1 MTMEDLVE
9 MMAVLDADGDDEVTK
24 DEFKEWY
31 QANMTTPTGD
41 KVSDDE
47 FEVLWGKIDED
58 GDGHLQQSELCSYFG
73 VSFDEASGELEK
85 KKGMSDEEI
94 LQALQLQTQ
103 LHEAKER
110 ALAAE
115 AEKKKKSLTK
125 RTASGA
131 RAGIKIIKKDETGD
145 EQDLLEAC
153 DCIERADIDMVKQ
166 LLDKGVNTRIE
177 TQDKAEMPLHKLARN
192 GQHALIRQ
200 IVDGVK
206 AANGQDAAV
215 ADVNSQDKRGHTP
228 LFTAVE
234 GRQDLLNQIESQPDK
249 LLAYREK
256 QARTALV
263 LLNSGADLY
272 VEASNGWNALHA
284 AAHGGAFEAAKEIFS
299 YMEKTS
305 FSKQQTRR
313 FLNHLDTMGRSPLHI
328 AAMRSDPE
336 SDKPE
341 LVNLMMMKG
350 ADPNITDKG
359 SGMTASQLAE
369 KAGRRKSK
377 EFIDEMKSS
386 RASQEQAYRRKS
398 RSRDDIPDMPDGK

>member
-1 MTMEDLVE
+1 MEDLVE

-131 RAGIKIIKKDETGD
+131 KPATLMRA
-145 EQDLLEAC
+145 
-153 DCIERADIDMVKQ
+153 
-166 LLDKGVNTRIE
+166 
-177 TQDKAEMPLHKLARN
+177 
-192 GQHALIRQ
+192 
-200 IVDGVK
+200 
-206 AANGQDAAV
+206 
-215 ADVNSQDKRGHTP
+215 
-228 LFTAVE
+228 
-234 GRQDLLNQIESQPDK
+234 
-249 LLAYREK
+249 
-256 QARTALV
+256 
-263 LLNSGADLY
+263 
-272 VEASNGWNALHA
+272 
-284 AAHGGAFEAAKEIFS
+284 
-299 YMEKTS
+299 
-305 FSKQQTRR
+305 
-313 FLNHLDTMGRSPLHI
+313 
-328 AAMRSDPE
+328 
-336 SDKPE
+336 
-341 LVNLMMMKG
+341 
-350 ADPNITDKG
+350 
-359 SGMTASQLAE
+359 
-369 KAGRRKSK
+369 
-377 EFIDEMKSS
+377 
-386 RASQEQAYRRKS
+386 
-398 RSRDDIPDMPDGK
+398 